1 MKSLTLRKITYTAV
15 LTALATL
22 AFMLESLFP
31 PIILPGAR
39 MGVSNVFIL
48 ICTLLVGY
56 KYGFCCLILK
66 IFIGSLFSGNI
77 SSMMYSLPAGLISLV
92 IECILL
98 LVVKRV
104 SIPAASVA
112 GAVINSTVQNLI
124 FCLITGVPEYLYYLP
139 YLSLIAILSGLVI
152 GFTVYLAI
160 KKLPRKLFLITI

>member
-1 MKSLTLRKITYTAV
+1 MKNLTLRKITYTAI

-39 MGVSNVFIL
+39 MGVSNAFIL

-66 IFIGSLFSGNI
+66 ILIGSLFSGNI

-98 LVVKRV
+98 FIVKKV
-104 SIPAASVA
+104 SIPAVSVA
-112 GAVINSTVQNLI
+112 GAVINSTVQNLV
-124 FCLITGVPEYLYYLP
+124 FCSVTGVPEYLFYLP

-152 GFTVYLAI
+152 GFTVYLAV
-160 KKLPRKLFLITI
+160 KKLPQKLFLTAI